1 MTPQE
6 HAAQLS
12 AVRASLLADSGR
24 STHHDVYAHRAA
36 EHAPAAAAP
45 AAAPSPVRK
54 AAQRD

>member
-24 STHHDVYAHRAA
+24 STHHDVYALRAA
-36 EHAPAAAAP
+36 EPVSVAGDATAAP
-45 AAAPSPVRK
+45 APVPQD
-54 AAQRD
+54 A